1 VSDAP
6 AGRPRALATKS
17 RNKFVEFWTMLKLF
31 IPNLEEELMDHDRNK
46 TAATMR
52 AEMDD
57 CLAKIGSMT
66 FLTEGVI
73 DDYPIGRKLRGK
85 CKLSAE
91 YKKGKGFRTVRQTT
105 DKNDKWYKPKTSR
118 YCDHPISV
126 VSYGGKLGWLNIG
139 GNAVYLTWA
148 NGDQQTLALANLYS
162 APRLQDHTYQ
172 TVSYEPISMADILDG
187 KNPPVRETKTHT
199 LPADPPEVIA
209 CWDAWLD
216 GRRKA
221 ILLVEEKL
229 KQLRASLESGE
240 VA

>member
-1 VSDAP
+1 
-6 AGRPRALATKS
+6 
-17 RNKFVEFWTMLKLF
+17 MLKLF
-31 IPNLEEELMDHDRNK
+31 IPNQEEEPMDYDRTK

-52 AEMDD
+52 TEMDD
-57 CLAKIGSMT
+57 CLGKIGTMT
-66 FLTEGVI
+66 FLAEGI
-73 DDYPIGRKLRGK
+73 IEDYPIGRKLRGN

-105 DKNDKWYKPKTSR
+105 DKNGRWCKPKTST
-118 YCDHPISV
+118 YCNHPISV
-126 VSYGGKLGWLNIG
+126 VSYGSKLGWLNIG

-172 TVSYEPISMADILDG
+172 TVTHEPISLTDLMAG
-187 KNPPVRETKTHT
+187 KEPAVRETNTHT
-199 LPADPPEVIA
+199 LPADPPDVIE
-209 CWDAWLD
+209 CWNGWLE

-221 ILLVEEKL
+221 IQLVTERLELLSAA
-229 KQLRASLESGE
+229 QGGE